1 MTGNPVIQRGLQG
14 HTRGNTTQ
22 QMIMEIAQ
30 KQTGSETILSSGF
43 VSPKK
48 KTDKPRGSGV
58 KAYQESKLSGK
69 RAVTQTEVL
78 LFRSACLRMGGSPQE
93 GTWLFPPLL
102 PTFLFSRMP
111 GPVCSAL
118 KEEDF

>member
-1 MTGNPVIQRGLQG
+1 
-14 HTRGNTTQ
+14 
-22 QMIMEIAQ
+22 MIMEIAQ
-30 KQTGSETILSSGF
+30 NQMESGTLLSSGF

-48 KTDKPRGSGV
+48 KADMPRGSGV

-78 LFRSACLRMGGSPQE
+78 LLRSARLRMGGSPQE

-102 PTFLFSRMP
+102 PTL
-111 GPVCSAL
+111 C
-118 KEEDF
+118 